1 MPFFRIWGRLDM
13 DRTAE
18 LLEALEARAR
28 EKSLEELER
37 KGRTRVKVIRPSEI
51 AGMIQEAVEKAVAGS
66 GYVPPEEVERL
77 VQEGRAEFQD
87 LLAKR
92 EEEAARLEEA
102 RAQVGGLEKRVE
114 ELEAAL
120 HAAEEAKRDLE
131 EKLRGL
137 ESQAGQA
144 SPAAPQA
151 GGFNAELMMKLMG
164 EIAELKAQ
172 VASPGPAPQ
181 AGAGGEE
188 TKIASML
195 EQVMNSLEGKIEK
208 IGKKVGIHQA
218 VEGEEVKLD
227 ALFTDHGDEDFE
239 NNLDTVQ
246 VKERSG
252 AGIAANLERMK
263 KLRRQG
269 G

>member
-1 MPFFRIWGRLDM
+1 M
-13 DRTAE
+13 DQTAQ

-28 EKSLEELER
+28 EESLEELER
-37 KGRTRVKVIRPSEI
+37 RGKSRVKVIRPSEI
-51 AGMIQEAVEKAVAGS
+51 AAMIQEAVEKAVSSS

-77 VQEGRAEFQD
+77 VQEGRKEFKE
-87 LLAKR
+87 LLSRR
-92 EEEAARLEEA
+92 EEELKTRSEEAARLRETEEKAARLEKEVEELKGALREA
-102 RAQVGGLEKRVE
+102 RAKKE
-114 ELEAAL
+114 E
-120 HAAEEAKRDLE
+120 LE
-131 EKLRGL
+131 EKLRSG
-137 ESQAGQA
+137 ETPSAA
-144 SPAAPQA
+144 SPGDGAGA

-172 VASPGPAPQ
+172 VSSPRPAQ
-181 AGAGGEE
+181 EAGGGGEA
-188 TKIASML
+188 KIASML
-195 EQVMNSLEGKIEK
+195 EQVMNSLEGKIER
-208 IGKKVGIHQA
+208 IGKKVGIHEA

-227 ALFTDHGDEDFE
+227 GLFADHGEEEME

>member
-1 MPFFRIWGRLDM
+1 M
-13 DRTAE
+13 DQTAE

-28 EKSLEELER
+28 EESLEELER
-37 KGRTRVKVIRPSEI
+37 KGKSRVKVIRPSEI
-51 AGMIQEAVEKAVAGS
+51 AGMIQEAVEKAVARS

-77 VQEGRAEFQD
+77 VQEGRKEFKD
-87 LLAKR
+87 LLAQREEELKR
-92 EEEAARLEEA
+92 RTEEAARLQEA
-102 RAQVGGLEKRVE
+102 QEAAARLEKEVE
-114 ELEAAL
+114 ELRAGLQEA
-120 HAAEEAKRDLE
+120 ETRNKELE
-131 EKLRGL
+131 EKVREL
-137 ESQAGQA
+137 ESR
-144 SPAAPQA
+144 PAPSTQEAPGAA

-164 EIAELKAQ
+164 EIADLKAQ
-172 VASPGPAPQ
+172 VASPKAAPS
-181 AGAGGEE
+181 GGEGGE
-188 TKIASML
+188 AKIASML

-208 IGKKVGIHQA
+208 IGKKVGIHEA
-218 VEGEEVKLD
+218 VEAEEVKLD
-227 ALFTDHGDEDFE
+227 GLFTDHGDEEME

>member
-1 MPFFRIWGRLDM
+1 M
-13 DRTAE
+13 DQTAE
-18 LLEALEARAR
+18 LVEALEARAR
-28 EKSLEELER
+28 EKSLAELER
-37 KGRTRVKVIRPSEI
+37 GGKSRVKVIRPSEI
-51 AGMIQEAVEKAVAGS
+51 AGMIQEAVEKAISRS

-77 VQEGRAEFQD
+77 VQEGRAEFQG
-87 LLAKR
+87 LLAQR
-92 EEEAARLEEA
+92 EEELERRSKETAELREAREKAALLEGEVGDLQARLEEA
-102 RAQVGGLEKRVE
+102 
-114 ELEAAL
+114 EAR
-120 HAAEEAKRDLE
+120 KQDLE
-131 EKLRGL
+131 ERIREL
-137 ESQAGQA
+137 EGQAGGSKEQA
-144 SPAAPQA
+144 QPGM

-172 VASPGPAPQ
+172 VSSPQPAE
-181 AGAGGEE
+181 AGGGEA
-188 TKIASML
+188 KIASML

-208 IGKKVGIHQA
+208 IGKKVGLHEA

-227 ALFTDHGDEDFE
+227 GLFTDHGDEELE

>member
-1 MPFFRIWGRLDM
+1 M
-13 DRTAE
+13 DQTAE

-28 EKSLEELER
+28 EKSLAELER
-37 KGRTRVKVIRPSEI
+37 NGKSRVKVIRPSEI
-51 AGMIQEAVEKAVAGS
+51 AGMIQEAVEKALAGS

-77 VQEGRAEFQD
+77 VQEGKAEFQG
-87 LLAKR
+87 LLAQR
-92 EEEAARLEEA
+92 EKELEERRRETERLQASLEETARL
-102 RAQVGGLEKRVE
+102 KE
-114 ELEAAL
+114 ELEGLRAELGRVLSEKEELQAKVKELESSTPAGEPPQAAL
-120 HAAEEAKRDLE
+120 
-131 EKLRGL
+131 
-137 ESQAGQA
+137 
-144 SPAAPQA
+144 

-164 EIAELKAQ
+164 EIADLKAQ
-172 VASPGPAPQ
+172 VASPKPAQ
-181 AGAGGEE
+181 AGGDES
-188 TKIASML
+188 KIASML

-227 ALFTDHGDEDFE
+227 ALFTDHGDVDLES
-239 NNLDTVQ
+239 NLDTVQ

>member
-1 MPFFRIWGRLDM
+1 M
-13 DRTAE
+13 DQTAE

-51 AGMIQEAVEKAVAGS
+51 AGMIQEAVEKAVARS

-77 VQEGRAEFQD
+77 VQEGKAEFKG
-87 LLAKR
+87 LLAQR
-92 EEEAARLEEA
+92 EEELQRRKDEAEELQESREKLARLEKE
-102 RAQVGGLEKRVE
+102 VE
-114 ELEAAL
+114 ELRAGLQEA
-120 HAAEEAKRDLE
+120 EAVKKSLE
-131 EKLRGL
+131 EKLRELQSGDGGT
-137 ESQAGQA
+137 EAAAQA
-144 SPAAPQA
+144 PA

-172 VASPGPAPQ
+172 VASPQ
-181 AGAGGEE
+181 AARPAGGEE
-188 TKIASML
+188 KIASML

-208 IGKKVGIHQA
+208 IGKKVGLHEA

-227 ALFTDHGDEDFE
+227 GLFTDHGDEEME